1 VTYVALAGNIIAMA
15 RTVWRVYD
23 GLRLDDNDG
32 EFALW
37 SEDDLIVALHALG
50 KSIDA
55 ADAYLRRGSADV
67 DSTFVQRP
75 PDA

>member
-1 VTYVALAGNIIAMA
+1 MTEPAHETAADRRGDTVTYVALAGNIIAMA

-23 GLRLDDNDG
+23 GLRLDANDG

-50 KSIDA
+50 KAIDA
-55 ADAYLRRGSADV
+55 ADAYAR
-67 DSTFVQRP
+67 
-75 PDA
+75 